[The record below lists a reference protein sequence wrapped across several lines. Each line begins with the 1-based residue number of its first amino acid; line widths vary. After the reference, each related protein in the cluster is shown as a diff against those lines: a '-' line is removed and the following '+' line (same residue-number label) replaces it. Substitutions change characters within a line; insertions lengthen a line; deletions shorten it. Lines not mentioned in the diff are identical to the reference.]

1 MKRVIVIGGTGFFG
15 GLITARLR
23 AAGLEPIVASRSHSE
38 LRLDAD
44 KPEDI
49 RAHLKARDLVID
61 VAGPFQRRS
70 SALIDAARSVGFDV
84 IDLSDSPEYTAMV
97 YEREAPINAA
107 GIRVLSSCSALSTV
121 SAAIL
126 KSTPVE
132 QPRRLSAYLVPAT
145 RYTATPATMAA
156 MFSSLLPGTR
166 TFPFPR
172 PIGRRTGVA
181 MKSVD
186 SVTLQRRFPSLRT
199 ADLFV
204 DLKMP
209 LGNLLLQTAR
219 WKRVREF
226 VEKHQSKLF
235 RLTHTFG
242 AKTGVLGFEIASQTK
257 HKRYLFTGDNSH
269 HIAVIPAVLAAV
281 AIANGQ
287 FKARGLIHPA
297 DHVDMNAL
305 FDAIRNEGIT
315 FIAG

>member
-1 MKRVIVIGGTGFFG
+1 MKRVIVIGGSGFFG

-23 AAGLEPIVASRSHSE
+23 AAGLEPIVASRTHSE

-49 RAHLKARDLVID
+49 RAHLKARDLVVD
-61 VAGPFQRRS
+61 AAGPFQRRTT
-70 SALIDAARSVGFDV
+70 ALIDAARSIGFDV
-84 IDLSDSPEYTAMV
+84 IDLSDSPEYTALV

-107 GIRVLSSCSALSTV
+107 GIRVLNSCSALSTV

-145 RYTATPATMAA
+145 RYTATPATMGAILT
-156 MFSSLLPGTR
+156 SLQPATR

-186 SVTLQRRFPSLRT
+186 AITLHRKFSSLRT
-199 ADLFV
+199 AELFV
-204 DLKMP
+204 DLSLP
-209 LGNLLLQTAR
+209 GGSLLLQTTR
-219 WKRVREF
+219 WAPMRAF
-226 VEKHQSKLF
+226 IEKHQSKFLK
-235 RLTHTFG
+235 LAHTLG
-242 AKTGVLGFEIASQTK
+242 SRTGVLGYEIASQTK
-257 HKRYLFTGDNSH
+257 HKRYLFTGEKSH
-269 HIAVIPAVLAAV
+269 QIAVIPAVLAAM

-287 FKARGLIHPA
+287 FKPRGLIHPA

-305 FDAIRNEGIT
+305 FEAIRNEGIT